1 MAPRP
6 RLLFLAQCL
15 PYPPH
20 SGVAVRTF
28 NVLKQLQEAYDIDLI
43 AFYRRSH
50 QQDRSALVAARE
62 MLGRV
67 ADYVAEPTPIP
78 NEHSTPRKL
87 LDHLRSVF
95 TGLVYTEYEYDSH
108 ALGQRLRTVLQLL

>member
-28 NVLKQLQEAYDIDLI
+28 NVLKQLHEAYDIDLV
-43 AFYRRSH
+43 AFYRINH
-50 QQDRSALVAARE
+50 QRERNALDAARD

-67 ADYVAEPTPIP
+67 ADFVAEPTPIP
-78 NEHSTPRKL
+78 NEHSVPRKL
-87 LDHLRSVF
+87 WDHVRSICS
-95 TGLVYTEYEYDSH
+95 GRVYTYYEYDSRVF
-108 ALGQRLRTVLQLL
+108 AERL